1 MNAVIDIGNTRFK
14 VGLFEN
20 YSMVKSEA
28 FLLIEEVINFLKI
41 YSIEN
46 MIVSTVRSNTYE
58 KELRVTLSNQYHEL
72 TNNTKLPIKNAY
84 ESSTIGMD
92 RIASVIGA
100 VTLFPNDNCLT
111 IDFGTCLTHNL
122 IESGNI
128 FIGGGISLGY
138 KMRLDAVAHFTQK
151 LPKLEVIDVSKDL
164 PAKNT
169 NDSIILGIYWGMID
183 EINGLIER
191 YSLKYPDLKVLITGG
206 DAAFFEKRLKQPI
219 FVSYDLNLIGLNRI
233 LQYNVE

>member
-20 YSMVKSEA
+20 NSIVKSEA
-28 FLLIEEVINFLKI
+28 FLSIEEVVNFFKN

-46 MIVSTVRSNTYE
+46 ILVSSVRTSSFE
-58 KELRVTLSNQYHEL
+58 KELTAVIKKQFIEL
-72 TNNTKLPIKNAY
+72 TVNTLLPIKNAY
-84 ESSTIGMD
+84 ESKTIGMD
-92 RIASVIGA
+92 RIASVMGA
-100 VTLFPNDNCLT
+100 ETLFPGMTCLT
-111 IDFGTCLTHNL
+111 IDIGTCLTHNL
-122 IESGNI
+122 IEADSSY
-128 FIGGGISLGY
+128 IGGGISLGY

-151 LPKLEVIDVSKDL
+151 LPKLEATDVSKDL
-164 PAKNT
+164 PGKNT
-169 NDSIILGIYWGMID
+169 NDSIILGIYWGMVH

-191 YSLKYPDLKVLITGG
+191 YSLKYPKLQVLITGG
-206 DAAFFEKRLKQPI
+206 DAAFFEKRLKQAI